1 MRVLVQR
8 VKEASVK
15 SGDYYRSVQRGLL
28 LLVGVH
34 ELSTERDADVL
45 ADKLVK
51 SRIFEDDAGKMNLSL
66 QDIDGEILSISQFTL
81 YADVK
86 KGNRPSFTKA
96 MEPGKA
102 EQLYQY
108 FNGQLKNKGIAVEQG
123 CFGEMMDIALINEGP
138 VTILYESKD
147 GKLI

>member
-15 SGDYYRSVQRGLL
+15 SGDYYRSVRRGLL
-28 LLVGVH
+28 LLVG
-34 ELSTERDADVL
+34 ELSTERDADIL
-45 ADKLVK
+45 ADKIVK
-51 SRIFEDDAGKMNLSL
+51 SRIFEDDAGKMNLSV
-66 QDIDGEILSISQFTL
+66 QDIEGEILSISQFTL

-96 MEPGKA
+96 MDPGKA
-102 EQLYQY
+102 EQLYHY

-138 VTILYESKD
+138 VTIMYESKD

>member
-15 SGDYYRSVQRGLL
+15 SGDYYGSVQKGLL
-28 LLVGVH
+28 LLVGIH
-34 ELSTERDADVL
+34 EESTERDADAL
-45 ADKLVK
+45 ADKIVK
-51 SRIFEDDAGKMNLSL
+51 SRIFEDDAGKMNLSV
-66 QDIDGEILSISQFTL
+66 QDIAGEILSISQFTL

-96 MEPGKA
+96 MQPQKA
-102 EQLYQY
+102 EQIYHY
-108 FNGQLKNKGIAVEQG
+108 FNTQLKNKGLKVVQG

-138 VTILYESKD
+138 VTIMYESKD
-147 GKLI
+147 GKLV

>member
-15 SGDYYRSVQRGLL
+15 SGDYYGSVQKGLL
-28 LLVGVH
+28 LLVGIH
-34 ELSTERDADVL
+34 EESIERDADVL
-45 ADKLVK
+45 ADKIVK
-51 SRIFEDDAGKMNLSL
+51 SRIFEDAGGKMNLSA

-96 MEPGKA
+96 MQPRKA
-102 EQLYQY
+102 EQLYHY
-108 FNGQLKNKGIAVEQG
+108 FNMQLKNKGMTVVQG

-138 VTILYESKD
+138 VTIMYESKD
-147 GKLI
+147 GKLV